1 MKFIKKTA
9 AVLALSALLL
19 AGCAPAAAPHE
30 PHVDLPNGI
39 ALPTQPTQPIQPSQP
54 TAAADPQPGDQ
65 SLQLLS
71 AARVSEIEDAWL
83 LSTNVPLGQWC
94 EEEGDGYTDGI
105 RYYGS
110 YGGYDILFRPNG
122 DDAITTLEVEDVT
135 FEHRNGFEIYA
146 YRDGGFT
153 PIQELSAQGKLTGG
167 HLIELAALHRA
178 YEGRSLGTLGPAL
191 TADTLEMM
199 KLVFLEKYAPNGKY
213 TTQDLTVVY
222 YGQYGDAHVG
232 FINGIMAYTQALTSD
247 NIDGVIFRYNS
258 GQKLQVVHE
267 GELLS
272 LKAAYEQGLLTRED
286 LIAIRNDLN
295 PQGNENL
302 VDK

>member
-1 MKFIKKTA
+1 
-9 AVLALSALLL
+9 
-19 AGCAPAAAPHE
+19 
-30 PHVDLPNGI
+30 
-39 ALPTQPTQPIQPSQP
+39 
-54 TAAADPQPGDQ
+54 
-65 SLQLLS
+65 
-71 AARVSEIEDAWL
+71 
-83 LSTNVPLGQWC
+83 
-94 EEEGDGYTDGI
+94 
-105 RYYGS
+105 
-110 YGGYDILFRPNG
+110 
-122 DDAITTLEVEDVT
+122 
-135 FEHRNGFEIYA
+135 
-146 YRDGGFT
+146 
-153 PIQELSAQGKLTGG
+153 
-167 HLIELAALHRA
+167 
-178 YEGRSLGTLGPAL
+178 
-191 TADTLEMM
+191 MM